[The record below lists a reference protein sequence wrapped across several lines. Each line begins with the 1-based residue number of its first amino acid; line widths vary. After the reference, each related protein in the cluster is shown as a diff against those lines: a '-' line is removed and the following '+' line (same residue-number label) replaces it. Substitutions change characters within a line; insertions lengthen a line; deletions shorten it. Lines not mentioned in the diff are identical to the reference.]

1 MNVNFSIE
9 CRLTI
14 GHYDFEASFWLKD
27 WRLAVETHSNSAIK
41 VLQIG
46 PLCFCVTNMKKL
58 KEAYLSGEADVVSL
72 DDLIDK

>member
-27 WRLAVETHSNSAIK
+27 WRLAAETHSGNAFR

-46 PLCFCVTNMKKL
+46 PLAFSVMNL
-58 KEAYLSGEADVVSL
+58 KRLMELYGSKPQPASL
-72 DDLIDK
+72 DDLVDK

>member
-1 MNVNFSIE
+1 MRVNCSID
-9 CRLTI
+9 CSLTF
-14 GHYDFEASFWLKD
+14 GNYVFEASFWLKD

-58 KEAYLSGEADVVSL
+58 KEAYLSGEADTVSL
-72 DDLIDK
+72 DDLVDE